1 MSINEGVGCSK
12 RTVMRWRHLA
22 DDEAAA
28 DAVGLAKAFDL
39 YLNFVAHSLGLR
51 DGNTKAESRKQK
63 LGPLDYGQRTTD
75 YGLRTT
81 DYGTISKTKRKAE
94 SRKQKWDYGLQQE
107 QKLKC

>member
-12 RTVMRWRHLA
+12 RTAMRRRHLA

-81 DYGTISKTKRKAE
+81 GPYQKQSGKQKAE
-94 SRKQKWDYGLQQE
+94 SRNGTTDYS
-107 QKLKC
+107 KNKS